1 MTGIWKATTFVQVR
15 KDRNLAE
22 QRKARSQG
30 SQPGFK
36 AQALAQG
43 GPERPQ
49 FRKGGSTKYGGA
61 GNKAAPQVGRKG
73 GAGKAAEGKP
83 QAGRGKAPRPPSGQ
97 ARKVMM
103 KRSAAKGGRGK
114 R

>member
-1 MTGIWKATTFVQVR
+1 MVTAIVQVR
-15 KDRNLAE
+15 KERKLAE
-22 QRKARSQG
+22 QRKARAQG
-30 SQPGFK
+30 RQPGFK
-36 AQALAQG
+36 AQAMAQD

-61 GNKAAPQVGRKG
+61 GNKAAPKVGRKG
-73 GAGKAAEGKP
+73 GAGKASGGKA
-83 QAGRGKAPRPPSGQ
+83 QSGRGKAPRPPSGQ

-103 KRSAAKGGRGK
+103 KRSAAGRGRGK